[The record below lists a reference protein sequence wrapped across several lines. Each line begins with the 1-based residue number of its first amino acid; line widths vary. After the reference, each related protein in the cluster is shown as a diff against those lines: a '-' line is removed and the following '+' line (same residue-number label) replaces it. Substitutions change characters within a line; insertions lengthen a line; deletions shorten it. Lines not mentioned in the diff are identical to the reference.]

1 MLRARV
7 EVRGWFGRVF
17 LLPDVDGGGKLSFN
31 LCCLRTPHP
40 RAYRG
45 SICEVWRA
53 LSHIVKVGK
62 LSIHS
67 CLVFTANVYV
77 GWRGRTLPSLRKQS
91 GEGASQSR
99 VKPNPIQIL
108 VPVELLY
115 ISKIREIR
123 AGATWAP
130 RRS

>member
-1 MLRARV
+1 MLLEDPSSHIGALSAKFRERSPI
-7 EVRGWFGRVF
+7 
-17 LLPDVDGGGKLSFN
+17 LLKSESFPSI
-31 LCCLRTPHP
+31 LAWCLRRH
-40 RAYRG
+40 
-45 SICEVWRA
+45 
-53 LSHIVKVGK
+53 
-62 LSIHS
+62 
-67 CLVFTANVYV
+67 VYV

-99 VKPNPIQIL
+99 VNPNPIQIL